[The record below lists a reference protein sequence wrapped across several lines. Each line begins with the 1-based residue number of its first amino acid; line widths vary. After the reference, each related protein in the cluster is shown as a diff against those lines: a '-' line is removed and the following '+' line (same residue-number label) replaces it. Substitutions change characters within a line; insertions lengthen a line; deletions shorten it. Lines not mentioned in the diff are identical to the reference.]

1 MVEGWEKVSG
11 NVFASTGDIGDVI
24 ASLPAV
30 RALGGGHYAI
40 GYRPGPGY
48 GRESMEGK
56 RFDAIRPLLE
66 EQSYIRGVKWIG
78 ENFSGVTHDFSTWR
92 RIWVRDESLLHAQ
105 ARYLGVKA
113 SEDPWLTATPN
124 REFRGKTV
132 IARSAR
138 YHERSFPW
146 PQMMEENPDAIF
158 VGLPAEH
165 AAFQHRYGTIEY
177 VETADLLE
185 MAEIMAAAKLCISN
199 QTAAFWVAIGL
210 GVDTIQET
218 WSGSRDSVIHRPN
231 ARYFYKT
238 DSRKK
243 PVIA

>member
-1 MVEGWEKVSG
+1 MMNVYGHSG
-11 NVFASTGDIGDVI
+11 DLGDII

-30 RALGGGHYAI
+30 RALGGGHYGI
-40 GYRPGPGY
+40 GYRPGPGH

-66 EQSYIRGVKWIG
+66 DQPYIRGVKWIG
-78 ENFSGVTHDFSTWR
+78 QNFSNITHDFSTWR
-92 RIWVRDESLLHAQ
+92 RIWVKHESLLQAQ
-105 ARYLGVKA
+105 ARYVGVKA
-113 SEDPWLTATPN
+113 SEEPWLTATPN
-124 REFRGKTV
+124 EKYRGVTV

-146 PQMMEENPDAIF
+146 PQMMEENPDAVF

-165 AAFQHRYGTIEY
+165 AAFQHRYGIIEY

-185 MAEIMAAAKLCISN
+185 MAEIMAAAKRVISN

-210 GVDTIQET
+210 GLPEVIQET

-231 ARYFYKT
+231 ARYFHRNP
-238 DSRKK
+238 DSRK
-243 PVIA
+243 PVTV